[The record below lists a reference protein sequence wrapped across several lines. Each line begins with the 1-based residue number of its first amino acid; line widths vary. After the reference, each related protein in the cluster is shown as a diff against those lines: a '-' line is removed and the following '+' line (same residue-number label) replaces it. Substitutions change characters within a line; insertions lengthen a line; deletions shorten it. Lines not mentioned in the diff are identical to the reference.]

1 MKQFKYLGA
10 SAALVAGLG
19 LTTAAVAE
27 ETVVIG
33 FAGGLTGYLAFY
45 DGMVKNGAQMAVDE
59 INAKG
64 GIAGKYKIDFR
75 VKDMRSETPA
85 AAIATQDLLDE
96 GMQFMLVPCDVDP
109 AIAAGQLAQAAEVP
123 MMAPCASTPTLP
135 AQVGDYM
142 FNLKT
147 ADNLQAAVLA
157 QYARDQGYTNAYVL
171 LSPDTPYTEALPRY
185 FIEVFEK
192 KGGNVAAIGT
202 YSFDQQDFSAEVTAI
217 RALTPPPDVI
227 MTSAY
232 EPQFPAFITQ
242 LRNAGITTPVLG
254 SDGIDSPTTLG
265 LGAVAEGVVFSM
277 GGFPIPDGSLDK
289 FYKAYA
295 ERYGEDLPYAF
306 SATGYEAIHLFAKAI
321 EEAGTLEGSA
331 VRDALDGIEDFP
343 GVTGTTITYKDQNR
357 VALRDVTLVKVE
369 DSQQTFVLQE
379 APAPADVPAP

>member
-1 MKQFKYLGA
+1 MKRMKYLA
-10 SAALVAGLG
+10 ATAALGTL
-19 LTTAAVAE
+19 LAAQPAAAE

-85 AAIATQDLLDE
+85 AAIATQDLLSE

-109 AIAAGQLAQAAEVP
+109 AIAAGQIAQAAEVP

-135 AQVGDYM
+135 GQVGEYM

-157 QYARDQGYTNAYVL
+157 QYAHEQGYSNAYVL
-171 LSPDTPYTEALPRY
+171 LSPDTPYTELLPRY
-185 FIEVFEK
+185 FIEAFER
-192 KGGNVAAIGT
+192 KGGTIAGVGT

-217 RALTPPPDVI
+217 RALNPPPDVI

-265 LGAVAEGVVFSM
+265 LGAIAEGVVFSM
-277 GGFPIPDGSLDK
+277 GGFPIPEGSLDS

-321 EEAGTLEGSA
+321 EEAGTTEGAA
-331 VRDALDGIEDFP
+331 VRDALDNIENFP

-357 VALRDVTLVKVE
+357 VALRDVTLVRVE
-369 DSQQTFVLQE
+369 DGEQVFLLQ
-379 APAPADVPAP
+379 ATPALADVPTP